1 MRARACMLALGIAAT
16 LTARGG
22 LARAAA
28 QEAPDDLA
36 VVKRAV
42 AQAPAPAPSAPAAK
56 PSPVARAGQPKWLK
70 VRVVDKATRKGRVTV
85 NLPLALVRAF
95 GDAPLDWRC
104 GKEGDPQHR
113 CSIKVSEVLEALEA
127 GEELV
132 EVDDDEHTV
141 KVWVE

>member
-1 MRARACMLALGIAAT
+1 MLALGIAT
-16 LTARGG
+16 MVTARGG
-22 LARAAA
+22 HARAAA
-28 QEAPDDLA
+28 QESPDDLA

-42 AQAPAPAPSAPAAK
+42 AQAPAASAPAAK

-104 GKEGDPQHR
+104 GKEGDAHHR
-113 CSIKVSEVLEALEA
+113 CSIKVSEVLAALEA